1 MSNTT
6 LQADVV
12 AKAALAILENEL
24 GWVNKLYREHEGEYS
39 KNVNGYK
46 VGDTIRIRRPAD
58 FTVRTSATLAT
69 QDVIE
74 GYTTLVVDQQIGVDF
89 SFSST
94 DLTLKIEDLSQR
106 VIKPA
111 MSSIINHMAN
121 DVATK
126 MYQGTYN
133 WAGTAGQTIN
143 SFADFA
149 KGPERLDEM
158 TVPQDGRLALLS
170 PADYWGLVSAQT
182 GLFNGSMVSDSFKN
196 GTLSMIGNVNTY
208 MTAVAPSHT
217 NGTADNTTPLTDGNT
232 QEVTYDTAKNS
243 WTQTIIT
250 DGWDSSSTLTAGTVF
265 TIDGVYMVNPKT
277 KASNGILQQFVVTAN
292 VTANETTTADTTLTI
307 APPIIV
313 TGAHKTCTYS
323 GNFDGRTI
331 TVVGSASTAY
341 RQNMVFHK
349 NAMALAM
356 VPMELPSGAYGAAR
370 ESYKDM
376 SVRVIPIY
384 DGTNDVSK
392 WRLDLLYGRKLLDPR
407 LITRLSGSA

>member
-12 AKAALAILENEL
+12 AKASLAILENEL
-24 GWVNKLYREHEGEYS
+24 GWVNKLYQEHEPEYS

-58 FTVRTSATLAT
+58 FTVRTGATLST

-111 MSSIINHMAN
+111 MSSIINYMAN

-126 MYQGTYN
+126 MYQGAYN

-158 TVPQDGRLALLS
+158 AVPQDDRLGLLS
-170 PADYWGLVSAQT
+170 PADYWGLVGSQT
-182 GLFNGSMVSDSFKN
+182 GLNNGGLVSEAYKS
-196 GTLSMIGNVNTY
+196 GRLPMIGNVDCY
-208 MTAVAPSHT
+208 MSAVTPTHT
-217 NGTADNTTPLTDGNT
+217 NGTADNTTPLTDGNS
-232 QEVTYDTAKNS
+232 QQVTYDTAKNA
-243 WTQTIIT
+243 WTQSLVT

-277 KASNGILQQFVVTAN
+277 KAQTNILQQFVVTAD
-292 VTANETTTADTTLTI
+292 TTCNETTTADTTLTI
-307 APPIIV
+307 SPPIIV
-313 TGAHKTCTYS
+313 TGPHKTTTYS

-331 TVVGSASTAY
+331 TVLGTASTAY

-349 NAMALAM
+349 NAMGLAM

-370 ESYKDM
+370 ESYKGM

-384 DGTNDVSK
+384 DGTNDLSK

>member
-12 AKAALAILENEL
+12 AKASLAILENEL
-24 GWVNKLYREHEGEYS
+24 GWVNKLYQEHEAEYS

-58 FTVRTSATLAT
+58 FTVRTGATLST

-94 DLTLKIEDLSQR
+94 DLTLKIEDLATR

-111 MSSIINHMAN
+111 MSSIINYMAN

-158 TVPQDGRLALLS
+158 TVPQDGRLGLLS
-170 PADYWGLVSAQT
+170 PAEYWGLVGSQT
-182 GLFNGSMVSDSFKN
+182 TLNNGGLVADAFKA
-196 GTLSMIGNVNTY
+196 GRLPMIGNVDCY
-208 MTAVAPSHT
+208 MSAVTPSHT
-217 NGTADNTTPLTDGNT
+217 NGTADNTTPLTDGNS
-232 QEVTYDTAKNS
+232 QQVTYDTAKNT
-243 WTQTIIT
+243 WTQSLVT
-250 DGWDSSSTLTAGTVF
+250 DGWDTSSTLTAGTVF

-277 KASNGILQQFVVTAN
+277 KAATGILQQFVVTADT
-292 VTANETTTADTTLTI
+292 TANETTTADTTLTI

-313 TGAHKTCTYS
+313 TGPHKTTTYS

-331 TVVGSASTAY
+331 TVLGTASTAY

-370 ESYKDM
+370 ETHKGM
-376 SVRVIPIY
+376 SCRVIPIY
-384 DGTNDVSK
+384 DGTNDLSK